1 MLLSRAR
8 SLEPEALAEIHNL
21 YYTPI
26 FRYILLRVDDYA
38 AAEDL
43 ASEVFVR
50 LLSALRDRTA
60 PQNTLRGWLYAVASY
75 GVKDFYRQRYRNP
88 QVELTEGLAE
98 AVERPEEQV
107 EAHLNREALRQA
119 ISQLTEEQQDAV
131 ALRFGFGMSI
141 NETAQTMGKSE
152 GSVKMLQARA
162 VATLARQLLPG
173 SLNR

>member
-21 YYTPI
+21 FYTPI
-26 FRYILLRVDDYA
+26 FRYVLLRVDDYE

-43 ASEVFVR
+43 TSEVFVR

-75 GVKDFYRQRYRNP
+75 VVKDFYRQRYRNP
-88 QVELTEGLAE
+88 QVELAEELAE
-98 AVERPEEQV
+98 AAERPDERV

-141 NETAQTMGKSE
+141 NETARTMGKSE

-173 SLNR
+173 SLSR